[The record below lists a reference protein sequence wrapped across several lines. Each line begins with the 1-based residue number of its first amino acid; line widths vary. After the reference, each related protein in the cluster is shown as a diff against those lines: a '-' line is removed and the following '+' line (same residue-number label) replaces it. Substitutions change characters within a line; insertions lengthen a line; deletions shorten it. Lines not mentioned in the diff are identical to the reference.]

1 MYPDCVCGNNN
12 YTTRSYDNGK
22 KFDII
27 ICQNCGLGQTWPR
40 PVALDN
46 ADDFYNNQEDFF
58 ERNEEIILR
67 KKFAHNTL
75 SILKKIRE
83 GGKLLDVGC
92 NMGIFVHEA
101 LRKGYDAHGIDIA
114 INAINFG
121 IKKLQLKNNLSAGTI
136 KDIINKNEKYD
147 IISYIHVM
155 EHIEKINEEIKYA
168 KKILKINGLLVLETP
183 NYNSIWRLIVRGK
196 WYGFSPEQHVW
207 QFSREA
213 LTEMLIKE
221 KFNIVYASTRHSIY
235 HKITFDLRGAVKII
249 LYFISYLLNKGDN
262 LIIIAEKNED

>member
-12 YTTRSYDNGK
+12 YTTCSYDNGK

-27 ICQNCGLGQTWPR
+27 ICRNCGLGRTWPR
-40 PVALDN
+40 PAASGN

-67 KKFAHNTL
+67 KKFARNTL
-75 SILKKIRE
+75 NILKKIRK

-92 NMGIFVHEA
+92 NMGIFVQEA
-101 LRKGYDAHGIDIA
+101 LRKGYKAHGIDISG
-114 INAINFG
+114 NAVNFG
-121 IKKLQLKNNLSAGTI
+121 IEKLQLKNNLSIGTI
-136 KDIINKNEKYD
+136 NDIINKNEKYD
-147 IISYIHVM
+147 IVSYIHVL
-155 EHIEKINEEIKYA
+155 EHIEKIKEEIKYA

-183 NYNSIWRLIVRGK
+183 NYNSIWRQIVGGK

-213 LTEMLIKE
+213 LAEMLIKE
-221 KFNIVYASTRHSIY
+221 KFNIVYTSTRQSMY
-235 HKITFDLRGAVKII
+235 HKITFDLRGTVKIMLHI
-249 LYFISYLLNKGDN
+249 ISYLLNKGDN
-262 LIIIAEKNED
+262 LIIIAEKNDD